1 MAALHPAP
9 TRRAPP
15 DLHPE
20 PCRCRRGQRRE
31 IGLELVGVTLVH
43 HTAATMQATRRQ
55 SRVERAVRIR
65 RWKSMPVT
73 AVQPTPL
80 PARRLGIRDRVTL
93 TERGRLPLPRPPR
106 LLQQP
111 DQLHD
116 PGVAIS
122 ERLSQ
127 TNDGRLQLGHHRL
140 KIPDRHTSS
149 IRTPARPHAD
159 PLSEDPES
167 SERASSQP
175 AANATASRAVNGAR
189 TGARF
194 RSLRA

>member
-43 HTAATMQATRRQ
+43 HTATTMRTTHRQ
-55 SRVERAVRIR
+55 QCIKRPIRIR
-65 RWKSMPVT
+65 RWKSMGVT
-73 AVQPTPL
+73 AMQPAPL
-80 PARRLGIRDRVTL
+80 TTRRLRVGHRVTL
-93 TERGRLPLPRPPR
+93 AERGRLPFPRTTR

-116 PGVAIS
+116 PGLAIS
-122 ERLSQ
+122 ECLSQ
-127 TNDGRLQLGHHRL
+127 TDDGRLQLGHHRL

-149 IRTPARPHAD
+149 IRTPPRPHAD
-159 PLSEDPES
+159 PLSEDAGRLALDVAGIPD
-167 SERASSQP
+167 
-175 AANATASRAVNGAR
+175 
-189 TGARF
+189 
-194 RSLRA
+194 